1 MIAIKLGGSV
11 ISNKNKPFSFNES
24 TIKQIASEI
33 KKFYPE
39 KKFLLVHGGGSFG
52 HPLAKKYGIRKGM
65 NGIKRMI
72 GFSKTH
78 EAMMEL
84 NKKIVNIFLKKNLP
98 VFSISTSSIFLM
110 DDGKIIHA
118 DISIIKE
125 TLKLKFIPILFGDVI
140 LTKDKGIDI
149 LSGDQIISYIAKK
162 IDTEKVIFLMD
173 VDGIYDKN
181 PSEKDARLIDEIDKS
196 IQFKATT
203 GKFDV
208 TGGIENKLKEAFKL
222 HCPVY
227 FINGMIKGNLTKAM
241 KGGKIG
247 TRIKQS

>member
-1 MIAIKLGGSV
+1 MIVIKLGGSV
-11 ISNKNKPFSFNES
+11 ISNKNKPFSFNED
-24 TIKQIASEI
+24 IVKQIATEI

-52 HPLAKKYGIRKGM
+52 HPLAKKYEIRKGM
-65 NGIKRMI
+65 SGIKRMI

-78 EAMMEL
+78 EAMLEL
-84 NKKIVNIFLKKNLP
+84 NKKIVNIFLEKNLP

-110 DDGKIIHA
+110 DNGKMHGNV
-118 DISIIKE
+118 SIIKE
-125 TLKLKFIPILFGDVI
+125 LLNLEFIPILFGDVV
-140 LTKDKGIDI
+140 LTRDKGIDI
-149 LSGDQIISYIAKK
+149 LSGDKIISHVAKK
-162 IDTEKVIFLMD
+162 IEAEKVIFLMD
-173 VDGIYDKN
+173 VDGIYNKN
-181 PSEKDARLIDEIDKS
+181 PSEKDAELIDEIDRS

-227 FINGMIKGNLTKAM
+227 FINGMVKGNLTKAI
-241 KGGKIG
+241 KGRKIG
-247 TRIKQS
+247 TRIKQ